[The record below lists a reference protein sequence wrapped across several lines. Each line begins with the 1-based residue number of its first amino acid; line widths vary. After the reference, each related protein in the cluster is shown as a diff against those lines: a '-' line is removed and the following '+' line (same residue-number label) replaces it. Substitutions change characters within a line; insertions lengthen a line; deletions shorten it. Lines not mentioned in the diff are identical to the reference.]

1 MLRRTTS
8 PSQPLCGPWQHL
20 NPIPFQTG
28 NLLCAT
34 GSSGKG
40 VISTCNYRDKVAAH
54 SCRLETSSAA
64 ILSPYTEKTSTVF
77 SWWGARRIR
86 PLADAW
92 GCSQRSGG
100 SRGTWRVTIPLEKS
114 FWPLE
119 SLMAPLAKA
128 SPMRGGRPVI
138 RGWLPGTGRP

>member
-8 PSQPLCGPWQHL
+8 PPQPLCGPWQHL
-20 NPIPFQTG
+20 NPSPFQTG

-64 ILSPYTEKTSTVF
+64 ILSHYTEKISTVF
-77 SWWGARRIR
+77 SWRGARGI
-86 PLADAW
+86 
-92 GCSQRSGG
+92 
-100 SRGTWRVTIPLEKS
+100 
-114 FWPLE
+114 
-119 SLMAPLAKA
+119 KA
-128 SPMRGGRPVI
+128 SGRRLGLQPAQRRITRHLEGNHPPREVLLAFREPYGPV
-138 RGWLPGTGRP
+138 G